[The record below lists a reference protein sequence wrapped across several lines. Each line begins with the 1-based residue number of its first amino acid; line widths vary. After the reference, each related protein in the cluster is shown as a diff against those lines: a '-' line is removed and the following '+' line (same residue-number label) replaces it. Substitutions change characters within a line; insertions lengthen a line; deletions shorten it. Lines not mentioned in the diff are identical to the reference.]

1 MNIVVSNGV
10 RILNIETFGV
20 RILNIE
26 IWGDGILNICPSVVI
41 SIFGVV
47 ASLARKPNPDF
58 NGSRFVVVVLPLDG
72 AGARERV
79 EKGSPGAQSL
89 AKNGPNIS

>member
-1 MNIVVSNGV
+1 MVKNAHCRRILNIVVSNGV

-26 IWGDGILNICPSVVI
+26 IWGDGILNIGLSDVI

-47 ASLARKPNPDF
+47 ASNK
-58 NGSRFVVVVLPLDG
+58 GTLD
-72 AGARERV
+72 
-79 EKGSPGAQSL
+79 SH
-89 AKNGPNIS
+89 

>member
-26 IWGDGILNICPSVVI
+26 IWGDGILNIDPSDVT

-47 ASLARKPNPDF
+47 ASRKPW
-58 NGSRFVVVVLPLDG
+58 
-72 AGARERV
+72 
-79 EKGSPGAQSL
+79 
-89 AKNGPNIS
+89 

>member
-26 IWGDGILNICPSVVI
+26 IWGDGILNIGPSGVI

-47 ASLARKPNPDF
+47 ASLCANSYLCVRLNPIPVHV
-58 NGSRFVVVVLPLDG
+58 NEPSWL
-72 AGARERV
+72 
-79 EKGSPGAQSL
+79 
-89 AKNGPNIS
+89 

>member
-26 IWGDGILNICPSVVI
+26 IWGDGILNIDPSDVT

-47 ASLARKPNPDF
+47 ASDI
-58 NGSRFVVVVLPLDG
+58 
-72 AGARERV
+72 E
-79 EKGSPGAQSL
+79 
-89 AKNGPNIS
+89 